1 MTKRTEQSEDPIQ
14 TRVLPSGYVLRYP
27 VKINEVTA
35 TAVKR
40 IKYSPVISLS
50 AMFSMTKTR

>member
-1 MTKRTEQSEDPIQ
+1 MTSVLEQSEDPIQ
-14 TRVLPSGYVLRYP
+14 TRVLPSGYVFDTP

-40 IKYSPVISLS
+40 IK
-50 AMFSMTKTR
+50 

>member
-1 MTKRTEQSEDPIQ
+1 MTKRLEQSEDPIQ
-14 TRVLPSGYVLRYP
+14 TRVLPSGYVLHTP

-40 IKYSPVISLS
+40 IKYSRIISLS
-50 AMFSMTKTR
+50 AMFSMTKIR